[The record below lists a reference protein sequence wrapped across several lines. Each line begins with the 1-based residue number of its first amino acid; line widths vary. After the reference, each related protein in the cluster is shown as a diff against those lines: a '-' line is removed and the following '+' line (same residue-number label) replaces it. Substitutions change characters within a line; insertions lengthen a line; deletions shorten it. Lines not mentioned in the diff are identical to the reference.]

1 MARLAD
7 VHGAQSVRGRAG
19 EKERVTSY
27 LQNYTPSPDMM
38 SGKYWETIGPFTIEA
53 TADAAAGTP
62 YEERYLV
69 TPMAQFV
76 AWQWMSGVPLD
87 RAEMFT
93 REAVDRF
100 IREQTKK
107 MSQGSRAN
115 YRAALRR
122 VAEVFEVP
130 EGAPVKRLALTAA
143 SPATPYTEAE
153 ELAWRTLVRN
163 QATKLRRENGE
174 VLLALGFGA
183 GLATEDIAVLTGDH
197 IVRVPDGVEIAVR
210 GRRARVVP
218 VLPEWEETL
227 LAAADRVGSQRLFLP
242 NRDGHTRNL
251 VSNFVAKLDDKNR
264 LSVQRMRAT
273 WIVRLLN
280 GGIKANVMMTMAG
293 VADPEAL
300 ARYVQ
305 FMDHVPV
312 SEAKAAI
319 RALGRRTRR

>member
-1 MARLAD
+1 M
-7 VHGAQSVRGRAG
+7 
-19 EKERVTSY
+19 TSY
-27 LQNYTPSPDMM
+27 LLNYTPSPDIV
-38 SGKYWETIGPFTIEA
+38 SSQYWETIGPFTIEA
-53 TADAAAGTP
+53 TAEAARHTP

-76 AWQWMSGVPLD
+76 AWQWMAGVALD
-87 RAEMFT
+87 RAQMFT
-93 REAVDRF
+93 RDAVDRF
-100 IREQTKK
+100 IRAETKK

-130 EGAPVKRLALTAA
+130 EGAPSKRLALTAA
-143 SPATPYTEAE
+143 SPAEPYTEAE

-163 QATKLRRENGE
+163 QATELRRENGE

-183 GLATEDIAVLTGDH
+183 GLATEDIAALTGEH
-197 IVRVPDGVEIAVR
+197 VVRGPAGVEIGVP
-210 GRRARVVP
+210 GRRTRVVP
-218 VLPEWEETL
+218 VFAEWEDIL
-227 LAAADRVGSQRLFLP
+227 LAAAERVGSQRLFLP

-251 VSNFVAKLDDKNR
+251 VSNFVAKLDDRNR

-280 GGIKANVMMTMAG
+280 GGIKVNVMMSMAG

-305 FMDHVPV
+305 FMDPVPDD
-312 SEAKAAI
+312 EARDAV
-319 RALGRRTRR
+319 RALSRRGRR